1 MSMQTSA
8 KKIKREIPP
17 CRAACPACINIQ
29 AYVALIS
36 QGKFR
41 EALEVI
47 RRYIPFPL
55 VCGRVCFAPC
65 EDACTR
71 SKVDENIGIRI
82 LKRFVA
88 DYELA
93 IAKAEKPTLVPKIHE
108 ERVAII
114 GSGPAGLTAAYELAK
129 MGYPVTVF
137 EKSSELGG
145 MLRECI
151 PKFRLPKD
159 ILDIEIDYVKGIGI
173 ETQANTEIGKDVT
186 IEELTKQGYKAVFL
200 AIGAQKSMK
209 LNIEGEELTGVI
221 DAIEFLKAVNKNE
234 KVELGDQVAVI
245 GGGNVAID
253 VARTA
258 LRLGPKNV
266 TIFYRRS
273 RKEMPAHPHEV
284 KEAEAEGVRIEFL
297 VTPKRIL
304 GENGK
309 VTAIELIRME
319 LGPPDETGRRR
330 PIPIE
335 GSEFTVPVNSMIPA
349 IGEIPDTT
357 FLPKEISIARRNR
370 IVVDPIT
377 LETTKPGIFAG
388 GDAVT
393 GPASVIEAIAAG
405 KRAAV
410 YIDQYLRGKPLK
422 AIEEVETVEA
432 TWLSEEELK
441 TVEKRPRQPMPTL
454 NPYERV
460 RNFKEVELGLSIK
473 SALAEARRCLLCGPC
488 EECLESEDFCEADDV
503 IIDENKCTGC
513 GTCVIV
519 CPFGALEK
527 DEKGVAKV
535 FESIC
540 KSCGLCAASCPEK
553 AITMSLFSDT
563 NIITQALTILE
574 RRK

>member
-1 MSMQTSA
+1 MSIQTSA
-8 KKIKREIPP
+8 KKNKREIPP
-17 CRAACPACINIQ
+17 CRAACPAGINVQ

-47 RRYIPFPL
+47 RRYIPFPS

-71 SKVDENIGIRI
+71 SKVDEAVGIRI

-93 IAKAEKPTLVPKIHE
+93 IAKKEKPKPVPKIHE
-108 ERVAII
+108 EKVAVI
-114 GSGPAGLTAAYELAK
+114 GSGPAGLTVAYELAK

-137 EKSSELGG
+137 EKSSEPGG

-151 PKFRLPKD
+151 PKYRLPRG
-159 ILDIEIDYVKGIGI
+159 ILDIEIDYIKSVGVEIRI
-173 ETQANTEIGKDVT
+173 NTEIGKDVT
-186 IEELTKQGYKAVFL
+186 IEELTKQGYRAVFL

-209 LNIEGEELTGVI
+209 LNIEGSELTGVI
-221 DAIEFLKAVNKNE
+221 DAIDFLKAVNKSE
-234 KVELGDQVAVI
+234 TVVLGERVAVI
-245 GGGNVAID
+245 GGGNVAVD

-266 TIFYRRS
+266 TVFYRRS
-273 RKEMPAHPHEV
+273 RKEVPAHPHEV
-284 KEAEAEGVRIEFL
+284 KEAEAEGVKIEFL

-309 VTAIELIRME
+309 VTAIELIRMK

-335 GSEFTVPVNSMIPA
+335 GSEFTVSVDSVIPA
-349 IGEIPDTT
+349 IGEIPDVA
-357 FLPKEISIARRNR
+357 FLPEEISISRRNR
-370 IVVDPIT
+370 IVVDSIT

-405 KRAAV
+405 KRAAT
-410 YIDQYLRGKPLK
+410 YIDQYLRGKHLK

-432 TWLSEEELK
+432 IWLSEEELK
-441 TVEKRPRQPMPTL
+441 LVEKKPRQPVPML
-454 NPYERV
+454 NPQERV
-460 RNFKEVELGLSIK
+460 RNFREVELGLSMK
-473 SALAEARRCLLCGPC
+473 SAVAEARRCLLCGPC

-503 IIDENKCTGC
+503 LIDENKCTGC

-519 CPFGALEK
+519 CSFGALEK

-535 FESIC
+535 FENIC

-553 AITMSLFSDT
+553 AITMSRFSDT

>member
-1 MSMQTSA
+1 MSMQTLA
-8 KKIKREIPP
+8 KKIKREIPF
-17 CRAACPACINIQ
+17 CSAACPAGINIQ

-36 QGKFR
+36 QGKFE

-47 RRYIPFPL
+47 RRYIPFPA

-71 SKVDENIGIRI
+71 SKVDEAVGIRA

-93 IAKAEKPTLVPKIHE
+93 IVKKEKPKPMPRIRE
-108 ERVAII
+108 EKVVII
-114 GSGPAGLTAAYELAK
+114 GSGPAGLTAACELAK
-129 MGYPVTVF
+129 MGYLVTVF
-137 EKSSELGG
+137 EKSPEPGG

-151 PKFRLPKD
+151 PKYRLPKD
-159 ILDIEIDYVKGIGI
+159 ILAIEIDYIKSIGVEI
-173 ETQANTEIGKDVT
+173 QTNTQIGKDVT
-186 IEELTKQGYKAVFL
+186 IEELIRQGYKAVFL

-221 DAIEFLKAVNKNE
+221 DAIDFLKAVNRGE
-234 KVELGDQVAVI
+234 KVELGERVAVI

-258 LRLGPKNV
+258 LRSGPKNV

-284 KEAEAEGVRIEFL
+284 KEAEAEGITIEFL

-304 GENGK
+304 GEKGK
-309 VTAIELIRME
+309 VAAIELIRME

-335 GSEFTVPVNSMIPA
+335 GSEFTVPVDSMIPA
-349 IGEIPDTT
+349 IGEIPDIT
-357 FLPKEISIARRNR
+357 FLPKEISIARGNR
-370 IVVDPIT
+370 IVVDPVT

-410 YIDQYLRGKPLK
+410 YIDRYLRGKSLK
-422 AIEEVETVEA
+422 AIEEVETVEV
-432 TWLSEEELK
+432 TWMSEEELK
-441 TVEKRPRQPMPTL
+441 SVERKLRQPIPML
-454 NPYERV
+454 NPQERV
-460 RNFKEVELGLSIK
+460 KNFREVELGLSMK

-488 EECLESEDFCEADDV
+488 EECLESEDLCEADDV
-503 IIDENKCTGC
+503 LINENKCTGC

-535 FESIC
+535 FENIC
-540 KSCGLCAASCPEK
+540 KSCGLCAASCPER
-553 AITMSLFSDT
+553 AITMSRFSDT

-574 RRK
+574 KWK